1 MTIVE
6 LVVGTVPVDQFA
18 ALLQRS
24 FPPVPVQVY
33 NGETTM
39 VPVAFTA
46 LQPPV
51 KVML

>member
-6 LVVGTVPVDQFA
+6 LVVGTVPVDQLA
-18 ALLQRS
+18 ALLQRL
-24 FPPVPVQVY
+24 FPPEPVQVY
-33 NGETTM
+33 NGATTM

-51 KVML
+51 KGIL